1 VVNTSE
7 AISSISHCS
16 NCHHCCCISSA
27 TADDVFDKSFPSGAP
42 PNLGILFSRLSRNRL
57 MVRQPALT
65 VIDLMRQ
72 AGADPEEAAAAR
84 AESAEAAA
92 AKAGED
98 DNSDEATAEALAL
111 LQPPPGLV
119 VLSSSGGKGV
129 PVRGTGKTATLMH
142 CVHWAR
148 SQGWLVLHVPKAS
161 EVMFGG
167 WWVEPSRE
175 VDGDFD
181 QPQVN
186 AQQAHRLTKWERIL
200 GLTRFFPFCIQLV
213 FLITS

>member
-1 VVNTSE
+1 
-7 AISSISHCS
+7 
-16 NCHHCCCISSA
+16 
-27 TADDVFDKSFPSGAP
+27 
-42 PNLGILFSRLSRNRL
+42 
-57 MVRQPALT
+57 
-65 VIDLMRQ
+65 
-72 AGADPEEAAAAR
+72 
-84 AESAEAAA
+84 
-92 AKAGED
+92 
-98 DNSDEATAEALAL
+98 
-111 LQPPPGLV
+111 
-119 VLSSSGGKGV
+119 
-129 PVRGTGKTATLMH
+129 
-142 CVHWAR
+142 
-148 SQGWLVLHVPKAS
+148 VPKAS